1 MEIEGKKFLVVGLG
15 MSGFA
20 VARFLKR
27 RGGIVTIT
35 DRSPANR
42 LQQYLADVEALD
54 VRLELGGH
62 AESSFTAADYII
74 VSPGVPLTIPPLRLA
89 AEANVPIMGEIELAA
104 VFITKPIVAITGTN
118 GKTTAT
124 TLVGDMLKQ
133 SGKHVFVGGNIGKPL
148 ISFIDKGENADVAV
162 VEISSFQLDGYFG
175 FRPNIAVLLNIA
187 EDHLDRYED
196 FEAYVRSKGRLFDAQ
211 TTEDTAVLNGS
222 DFHVLQA
229 AKKAKSRK
237 YYFNSGQNISNGAV
251 TTENGID
258 LIEDGN
264 MIGGIEIR
272 QPYLKAPHNLENV
285 SAAALAAFS
294 AGGTVAGIQAAI
306 DDFRG
311 LPHRLE
317 YVDTLKDVAYFN
329 DSKATNPDAVRR
341 ALEWFNCPVVL
352 LMGGMD
358 KGCDYGV
365 LRNVIR
371 EHARALVLFGAA
383 RGKIQVALNGAVPV
397 WSEETLAR
405 AVNRAGDLAET
416 GDVVLLSPACSS
428 FDAYESYAR
437 RGEDFRKIVGE
448 LKGESDAVVPKE

>member
-1 MEIEGKKFLVVGLG
+1 MEIEGKTFLVVGLG

-35 DRSPANR
+35 DRSPANK

-62 AESSFTAADYII
+62 IEHSFTSADYII

-104 VFITKPIVAITGTN
+104 VFITKPIVAISGTN
-118 GKTTAT
+118 GKTTVT
-124 TLVGDMLKQ
+124 TLVGEMLKQ

-175 FRPNIAVLLNIA
+175 FRPNVAVLLNIA

-196 FEAYVRSKGRLFDAQ
+196 FDAYVRSKGRLFASQ
-211 TTEDTAVLNGS
+211 AEEDTAVLNGS

-229 AKKAKSRK
+229 AKAAKSRK
-237 YYFNSGQNISNGAV
+237 YYFNSGHNISNGTV
-251 TTENGID
+251 PT
-258 LIEDGN
+258 EDGLDVLADGTPVGS
-264 MIGGIEIR
+264 IHIHH
-272 QPYLKAPHNLENV
+272 PYLKAPHNLENV
-285 SAAALAAFS
+285 SAAVLAAIL
-294 AGGTVAGIQAAI
+294 AGGTVDGIQAAI
-306 DDFRG
+306 DSFQG

-317 YVDTLKDVAYFN
+317 YVDTVNGVAYFN

-341 ALEWFNCPVVL
+341 ALEWFSNPVIL

-371 EHARALVLFGAA
+371 EHARALILFGAA
-383 RGKIQVALNGAVPV
+383 RGKIQVALNGSVPV

-405 AVNRAGDLAET
+405 AVQRAGDLAEA
-416 GDVVLLSPACSS
+416 GDIVLLSPACSS

-437 RGEDFRKIVGE
+437 RGEDFRKIVGD
-448 LKGESDAVVPKE
+448 LKGKSNAVVPEK

>member
-1 MEIEGKKFLVVGLG
+1 MDIEGKTFLVVGLG

-42 LQQYLADVEALD
+42 LQQYLADVEDLD

-62 AESSFTAADYII
+62 VESSFTAADCII
-74 VSPGVPLTIPPLRLA
+74 VSPGVPLTISPLLA
-89 AEANVPIMGEIELAA
+89 AREANVPIMGEIELAA
-104 VFITKPIVAITGTN
+104 GLITKSIVAITGTN
-118 GKTTAT
+118 GKTTVT
-124 TLVGDMLKQ
+124 TLVGEMLKQ
-133 SGKHVFVGGNIGKPL
+133 SGKHVFVGGNIGRPL

-175 FRPNIAVLLNIA
+175 FRPNVAVLLNIA

-196 FEAYVRSKGRLFDAQ
+196 FDAYVRSKGKLFSSQAE
-211 TTEDTAVLNGS
+211 EDTAVLNGS

-229 AKKAKSRK
+229 AKAAKSRK
-237 YYFNSGQNISNGAV
+237 YYFNGGHNISNGTVV
-251 TTENGID
+251 T
-258 LIEDGN
+258 EDGLD
-264 MIGGIEIR
+264 ILVDGHLLGRIDVR

-285 SAAALAAFS
+285 SAAVLAAIS
-294 AGGTVAGIQAAI
+294 AGGTVTGIQAAI
-306 DDFRG
+306 DEFRG

-317 YVDTLKDVAYFN
+317 YVDTVDDVAYFN

-341 ALEWFNCPVVL
+341 ALEWFPCPVVL

-365 LRNVIR
+365 LRNAIR

-383 RGKIQVALNGAVPV
+383 REKIQVALNGAVPV

-405 AVNRAGDLAET
+405 AVKRAGDLAEA
-416 GDVVLLSPACSS
+416 GDAVLLSPACSS
-428 FDAYESYAR
+428 FDAYENYAR
-437 RGEDFRKIVGE
+437 RGEDFRKIVGG
-448 LKGESDAVVPKE
+448 LKGESDAVDQEK